1 MLINLLSSSLHI
13 ALATKTHTRIYID
26 SLIMKFILAIFV
38 LLLLNGCAQHTALLG
53 PMYTIGSTGNVLQAS
68 ASYGTGYVVR
78 KATGK
83 TTAENVEILLE
94 TEKAKKLKKVTE
106 SNPAD
111 FFRIVKKYLKKENK
125 IDVTA
130 SQ

>member
-1 MLINLLSSSLHI
+1 
-13 ALATKTHTRIYID
+13 
-26 SLIMKFILAIFV
+26 MKFILTIFV
-38 LLLLNGCAQHTALLG
+38 FLVFNGCVQHSALLG